1 MKSRL
6 IVILLIL
13 SIPFP
18 ASAEINRRNLW
29 IVLGLAPVGF
39 FHETLMHETAHVTTA
54 KLMIP
59 GMEVAR
65 FSPYPC
71 RVDGQFY
78 FGYNSVTW
86 PENVTVGPRTH
97 TAIDIA
103 PYALSASAFIVSDV
117 LLSTKAVNPKG
128 PGGAVLYTLGM
139 IAPYVNYA
147 VGILHGSDWDK
158 IRARPYGVAFDVVGL
173 ALLAVGTYR
182 IVKQG
187 FAVIGR

>member
-1 MKSRL
+1 MSRL
-6 IVILLIL
+6 IAFLLVL
-13 SIPFP
+13 AVSFP
-18 ASAEINRRNLW
+18 ASAETNKKNLW
-29 IVLGLAPVGF
+29 IALGLAPVTF
-39 FHETLMHETAHVTTA
+39 FHETLLHETAHLTVA
-54 KLMIP
+54 KLTIP
-59 GMEVAR
+59 GMEVQR

-71 RVDGQFY
+71 RVDGKFY

-86 PENVTVGPRTH
+86 PGNLKIGDGTH

-117 LLSTKAVNPKG
+117 LLSTRAVDPKG

-139 IAPYVNYA
+139 LAPYINYA
-147 VGILHGSDWDK
+147 VGLLAGSDWDK

-173 ALLAVGTYR
+173 ALLAAGTYR

-187 FAVIGR
+187 FAVFRR